1 MGFRIPWA
9 VFPSPKPGMADSTRK
24 NFKDSRIR
32 IPLFGLGT
40 FVYEWILW
48 IAWMNLS
55 LRISQLDGRKTLPC
69 QVMRHARDTR
79 LNKSNNGKSPFFSG
93 FFRKASKILREVSKG
108 KQRRSK
114 IINVF
119 SNWGVWIEH
128 PWKGRS
134 LSQKP
139 VVLLL
144 KVVNYVTF
152 FCVTFFLG
160 TLFTFH

>member
-1 MGFRIPWA
+1 
-9 VFPSPKPGMADSTRK
+9 
-24 NFKDSRIR
+24 
-32 IPLFGLGT
+32 
-40 FVYEWILW
+40 
-48 IAWMNLS
+48 MNLS

-119 SNWGVWIEH
+119 SN
-128 PWKGRS
+128 
-134 LSQKP
+134 
-139 VVLLL
+139 
-144 KVVNYVTF
+144 
-152 FCVTFFLG
+152 
-160 TLFTFH
+160 